1 MTDRPKRLLVF
12 INPVSGNGKARET
25 YTRKADPALEEAN
38 IETDVIGILFLL
50 IKSKIV

>member
-12 INPVSGNGKARET
+12 INPVSGNGKAHET
-25 YTRKADPALEEAN
+25 YTGKAGPALQEAK

-50 IKSKIV
+50 H